1 VFRKPQA
8 PSVVYQGPSQEEI
21 NAQNASLDQYRT
33 QMAEQQKLFQGQLQG
48 QIDSAN
54 KESERLRIQLDQE
67 SAAAAAQAAKD
78 EVAAKQQSA
87 IQQQVGSYAVTA
99 TQSEAPTTAQTTAAV
114 TKKEKPKSNLKISA
128 AALPTA
134 AGTGLNI
141 GV

>member
-1 VFRKPQA
+1 MCFGSVKQ

-21 NAQNASLDQYRT
+21 NAQSASLDQYRT

-67 SAAAAAQAAKD
+67 SAAAAAAA
-78 EVAAKQQSA
+78 A
-87 IQQQVGSYAVTA
+87 QQQAGAYAATA
-99 TQSEAPTTAQTTAAV
+99 SQTEAPTSAQTTAAV